1 MPRHL
6 VERDAGQRS
15 EARLLAYVL
24 ACFPQLVQLGIRLG
38 AHVSPRIRFSRH
50 MIAVV
55 TGSTGFIGSHLV
67 DALLTRGATVRALA
81 RPDTPPS
88 ALDPRIE
95 HWTADP
101 LDDRSVREAGCWDGA
116 THVFHLAG
124 VTKRRTLAQFRD
136 GNVVPTAN
144 LLAAA
149 VAHAGDRPP
158 RVVLVSSQAAAGPA
172 RAPDAPVNE
181 EDQPSPIEG
190 YGRSKLEAEL
200 AARPYE
206 GRLPVTVIR
215 PAAVYGPRD
224 RDFLRVFRLAARAV
238 ALHAVPRDNLFSLVH
253 VHDLVAA
260 ILLAADH
267 PKAVGRTYFVAN
279 ETPVTW
285 RALYA
290 AIAEATS
297 AKRAVELQIPLPA
310 VALAG
315 LAGDVVSTLTGW
327 HSLANGHKTKLARP
341 RWWLCDASRARAE
354 LGWRETVALQDGVRE
369 TYLWYLQAGWMR
381 ARQARPGAVP
391 SEESRA

>member
-1 MPRHL
+1 
-6 VERDAGQRS
+6 
-15 EARLLAYVL
+15 
-24 ACFPQLVQLGIRLG
+24 
-38 AHVSPRIRFSRH
+38 

-55 TGSTGFIGSHLV
+55 TGSSGFIGSHLV
-67 DALLTRGATVRALA
+67 DALLARGATVRALA
-81 RPDTPPS
+81 RPDS
-88 ALDPRIE
+88 SAEALDPRVE
-95 HWTADP
+95 RFTADP
-101 LDDRSVREAGCWDGA
+101 LDDRSVREAGCWHGA

-124 VTKRRTLAQFRD
+124 VTKRRTLAQFRH

-149 VAHAGDRPP
+149 MAHAGSQPP
-158 RVVLVSSQAAAGPA
+158 RVVIVSSQAAAGPA
-172 RAPDAPVNE
+172 RASDAPVR
-181 EDQPSPIEG
+181 EDDLPSPIEG

-206 GRLPVTVIR
+206 GRLPVTIVR

-224 RDFLRVFRLAARAV
+224 RDFLRAFRLAARSI

-253 VHDLVAA
+253 VHDLVTA
-260 ILLAADH
+260 LVLAAES
-267 PKAVGRTYFVAN
+267 PTAIGRTYFVAN
-279 ETPVTW
+279 EQPVSW

-290 AIAEATS
+290 EIAAAAS
-297 AKRAVELQIPLPA
+297 ANRAVELQLPLSA
-310 VALAG
+310 IALAG
-315 LAGDVVSTLTGW
+315 LAGDVVSALTGW

-354 LGWRETVALQDGVRE
+354 LGWHESIPLQDGVRD

-381 ARQARPGAVP
+381 ARSAGAGTVP